1 MVKFKGNRYDKTVDL
16 SIRKDD
22 IIVCIA
28 FMQSKVNLT
37 GYATL
42 CYAHSTSAANHRKKM
57 FSMGKFTKRQTS
69 NSVTCDE
76 LPLAADNLVNNQ
88 AL

>member
-28 FMQSKVNLT
+28 FMQSKVNVT
-37 GYATL
+37 GYAT
-42 CYAHSTSAANHRKKM
+42 HIQHRQQIIERKCLVW
-57 FSMGKFTKRQTS
+57 G
-69 NSVTCDE
+69 
-76 LPLAADNLVNNQ
+76 NLRNDRH
-88 AL
+88 LTP